1 MRTQSSQ
8 RIEFNPP
15 LPFVIK
21 AGVVDNLVE
30 MYWLDL
36 AIIYFAFGAPFGVLR
51 ITAKREITPFAF
63 FRMTSG
69 YLLWPLVA
77 VRNVAR
83 FFTTKPVAQVE
94 QTNELDAIRTELEQA
109 LFASG
114 NTFSESAATRR
125 DLYTFREVFYRY
137 SGLAAA
143 ANGLNSPFTIHN
155 SPISNSPFTIHH
167 SSFVRSTCLRRRDR
181 QKLEAQLTQ
190 ARSELIDT
198 LMSDKLLPALDQLAT
213 KLNDNA
219 LLESSR

>member
-1 MRTQSSQ
+1 
-8 RIEFNPP
+8 
-15 LPFVIK
+15 
-21 AGVVDNLVE
+21 

-36 AIIYFAFGAPFGVLR
+36 AIIYFALGAPFGVLR
-51 ITAKREITPFAF
+51 ITAKREITAFAYL
-63 FRMTSG
+63 RMTSG

-77 VRNVAR
+77 IRNVAR

-109 LFASG
+109 LFANG
-114 NTFSESAATRR
+114 NAFSESAAMRR
-125 DLYTFREVFYRY
+125 DLHNFREVFYRY
-137 SGLAAA
+137 TGVAAA
-143 ANGLNSPFTIHN
+143 ANAERTVQNAQSSGFPSSLIP
-155 SPISNSPFTIHH
+155 HH
-167 SSFVRSTCLRRRDR
+167 SSLSRSACLRRRDR

>member
-1 MRTQSSQ
+1 
-8 RIEFNPP
+8 
-15 LPFVIK
+15 
-21 AGVVDNLVE
+21 

-36 AIIYFAFGAPFGVLR
+36 AIIYFALGAPFGVLR
-51 ITAKREITPFAF
+51 ITAKREITAFAYL
-63 FRMTSG
+63 RMTSG

-77 VRNVAR
+77 IRNVAR

-109 LFASG
+109 LFANG
-114 NTFSESAATRR
+114 NAFSESAAMRR
-125 DLYTFREVFYRY
+125 DLHNFREVFYRY
-137 SGLAAA
+137 TGLAAA
-143 ANGLNSPFTIHN
+143 ANAERTVQNAQSSGFPSSLIP
-155 SPISNSPFTIHH
+155 HH
-167 SSFVRSTCLRRRDR
+167 SSLSRSACLRRRDR